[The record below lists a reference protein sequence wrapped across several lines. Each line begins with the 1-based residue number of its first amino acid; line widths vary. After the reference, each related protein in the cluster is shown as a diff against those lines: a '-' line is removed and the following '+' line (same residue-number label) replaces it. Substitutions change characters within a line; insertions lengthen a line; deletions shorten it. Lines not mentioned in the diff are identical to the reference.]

1 MVRAGLG
8 PEWECLF
15 ANDFDE
21 KKREIYRRNW
31 KHEPNGKDIAL
42 VTLADLPREIHA
54 DGQLGQLPRRADFAW
69 ASFPCQDLS
78 QAGKQLGLNGHRSGC
93 FYPFWD
99 LLNELIAIDRGPR
112 IIAVENV
119 SGTLTAND
127 QEDVAIIADTFAAA
141 NYRFGF
147 VIIDAVDFVPQSRPR
162 FFAIGVSPEVEIP
175 HNLLSPMPN
184 THWHPPGL
192 VEAVKKFS
200 RRARRNWVW
209 WNLPLPPPRENVLAD
224 LIQDRPTGVKWHTQ
238 AETRNLLRMMSDRNR
253 MKVDSAVAAARTE
266 RAKKIGA
273 IYRRTRSEK
282 KTDPRT
288 KRVTSKKHQRAEVR
302 FDEVAGCLRTPGGG
316 SSRQTIMVVSP
327 RRIRSRLL
335 SPREAA
341 RLMGLPENFKLP
353 ANYNAAYHFAGDGVV
368 VPVVSF
374 IRDTL
379 LNPLLTG
386 NPH

>member
-15 ANDFDE
+15 ANDFD
-21 KKREIYRRNW
+21 KNKREIYKRNW

-42 VTLADLPREIHA
+42 VTLNDLPREILLN
-54 DGQLGQLPRRADFAW
+54 GKLGQLPRRADFAW

-99 LLNELIAIDRGPR
+99 LLNDLIAIDRGPR
-112 IIAVENV
+112 IIVVENV

-162 FFAIGVSPEVEIP
+162 FFAVGVSPEVEIP
-175 HNLLSPMPN
+175 RNLFSTTPN
-184 THWHPPGL
+184 THWHPAGL
-192 VEAVKKFS
+192 VGAVKKFS
-200 RRARRNWVW
+200 RRARRNWLW
-209 WNLPLPPPRENVLAD
+209 WNLPLPPPRESVLAD
-224 LIQDRPTGVKWHTQ
+224 LIQQKPTGVKWHTQ
-238 AETRNLLRMMSDRNR
+238 AETKNLLRMMTVLNR
-253 MKVDSAVAAARTE
+253 GKVATAVATARIE
-266 RAKKIGA
+266 RVAKIGA
-273 IYRRTRSEK
+273 IYRRTRTVK

-288 KRVTSKKHQRAEVR
+288 KKVILVKRQRAEVR
-302 FDEVAGCLRTPGGG
+302 FDDVAGCLRTPGGG

-341 RLMGLPENFKLP
+341 RLMGLPDNFKLP

-368 VPVVSF
+368 VPVVSY
-374 IRDTL
+374 IRDAL
-379 LNPLLTG
+379 LNPLLTA
-386 NPH
+386 NLH